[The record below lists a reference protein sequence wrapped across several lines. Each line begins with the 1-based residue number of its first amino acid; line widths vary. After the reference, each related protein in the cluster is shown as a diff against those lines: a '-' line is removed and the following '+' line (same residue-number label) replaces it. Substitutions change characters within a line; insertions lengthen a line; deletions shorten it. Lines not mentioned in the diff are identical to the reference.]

1 MKRFYFY
8 ALLFLF
14 CIPILSAQP
23 VVDGDLTDLGPALV
37 TQTVASGFGT
47 DNELNAFYGTTYSG
61 FVYIGIAGDIL
72 NGNRMMFFIDNTS
85 GSGLNTMAFDR
96 TDAPSGLNSLNSG
109 NQFDAS
115 FFPDYCLTIGEFG
128 GEYFFDL
135 YTLDAT
141 TGSNIYLGSS
151 SMVDPIVA
159 LTGLELA
166 AMDGSGSGTMGF
178 ELKIPSA
185 ILDFG
190 SGSTVRAMAMISSDG
205 GFLSDQFFTPAAGP
219 GNFGSGVVDF
229 NFATNP
235 KSFVFNPTFPVEL
248 FDFSGAFQS
257 NSVALTWTAAEELF
271 SHYEVERLSETGSFE
286 KIDRV
291 VAEGE
296 FGQPTS
302 YQYLDHNAPLGQ
314 VLTYRLAMV
323 DMDGSINYSN
333 QIEVNSA
340 EGVVSISP
348 NPTYGQLT
356 VALPGTPRNP
366 GTIHVMNM
374 QGQTVYAQTLAEGQS
389 VWNLDLSDL
398 ASGAYQAV
406 ILWDNQRTVK
416 RFSLY

>member
-8 ALLFLF
+8 TLLFLF
-14 CIPILSAQP
+14 SSSILTAQP
-23 VVDGDLTDLGPALV
+23 VVDGDLTDLGPVLM

-61 FVYIGIAGDIL
+61 FVYVGIAGDIL
-72 NGNRMMFFIDNTS
+72 NGNRMMFFIDNIA
-85 GSGLNTMAFDR
+85 GSGLNTMGFDR
-96 TDAPSGLNSLNSG
+96 TDAPSGLNNLNSS

-135 YTLDAT
+135 FTLDPT

-151 SMVDPIVA
+151 TTVDPIVA

-190 SGSTVRAMAMISSDG
+190 SGSTVRVMAMISSDG
-205 GFLSDQFFTPAAGP
+205 GFLSDQFLTPAAGS
-219 GNFGSGVVDF
+219 GNFGSGFVDF

-235 KSFVFNPTFPVEL
+235 KSFVFNPIFPVEL
-248 FDFSGAFQS
+248 FDFSGTFES
-257 NSVALTWTAAEELF
+257 NGVALTWTAAEEIF

-291 VAEGE
+291 AAEGE
-296 FGQPTS
+296 FGQLTS

-314 VLTYRLAMV
+314 TLTYRLAMV
-323 DMDGSINYSN
+323 DMDGSVDYSN
-333 QIEVNSA
+333 KIEVNSE

-356 VALPGTPRNP
+356 VALPGTARNA
-366 GTIHVMNM
+366 GTLRVMNM
-374 QGQTVYAQTLAEGQS
+374 QGQTVFSQTLAEGQS

-398 ASGAYQAV
+398 ASGTYQAV
-406 ILWDNQRTVK
+406 ILWDNQQTVK